1 MRGGRGGRGR
11 RWQPY
16 SDRCKLPLGDR
27 SYLEQLSIHDP
38 QYLQKLLDDISQ
50 QLFEHVDERKHST
63 HHLPED
69 RSMVMVMAMVRR
81 GE

>member
-1 MRGGRGGRGR
+1 
-11 RWQPY
+11 
-16 SDRCKLPLGDR
+16 
-27 SYLEQLSIHDP
+27 LEQLSIHDP